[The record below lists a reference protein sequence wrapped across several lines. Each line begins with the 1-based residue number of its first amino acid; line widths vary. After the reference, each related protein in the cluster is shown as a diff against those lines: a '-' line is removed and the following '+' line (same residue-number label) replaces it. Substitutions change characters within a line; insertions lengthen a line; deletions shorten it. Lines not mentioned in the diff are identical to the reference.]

1 MKTVANTGYNVYT
14 PNVARRVAQPLW
26 LMLKKHRNLMTKT
39 HWKRHD
45 FRVESLTLTITGLE
59 KSILELNKKHKE
71 VDWYDGLWLL
81 EESEPIIGLAFIA
94 LQNYINSSIYDRFE
108 TLDKQYEKYKSGTL
122 IESFNRTDIELI
134 VGIANYFKHRD
145 DHKDLR
151 PNTAN
156 ILSDCDLQF
165 DKEVDITNS
174 PIFKGLEYYTK
185 TWNLTELM
193 KYVTDWREKLWL
205 EK

>member
-1 MKTVANTGYNVYT
+1 
-14 PNVARRVAQPLW
+14 
-26 LMLKKHRNLMTKT
+26 MTKT
-39 HWKRHD
+39 HWKTHD
-45 FRVESLTLTITGLE
+45 YRLESLTLTIVGLE
-59 KSILELNKKHKE
+59 KSILELNKKLE
-71 VDWYDGLWLL
+71 EIDWYDGLWFF

-108 TLDKQYEKYKSGTL
+108 TLDKQYEKYKFGTL
-122 IESFNRTDIELI
+122 IKNSNRTDIELI

-145 DHKDLR
+145 NHNELKIC
-151 PNTAN
+151 TAN
-156 ILSDCDLQF
+156 ILRDCNLQL

-174 PIFKGLEYYTK
+174 PIFKGLEYYTE